1 MWPLLMAVLENA
13 RKGKVVWN
21 GGSDILCNVVT
32 VRCEGAYRS
41 RSQNTASD
49 CDTGRSGPLTNLIL
63 GIFKD
68 EKLLPGMKHEM
79 QWNVEWGFK
88 WSYAWGKILPLSSPP
103 PPLFFLIL
111 GNWVALEAFPCTDDT
126 RGGPVCTFHTLE
138 ISRLLKILKSTPNRP
153 LPW

>member
-1 MWPLLMAVLENA
+1 MWPLLIAVLENA

-21 GGSDILCNVVT
+21 EGSDILCNVVT

-68 EKLLPGMKHEM
+68 ERMLPGMKHEM
-79 QWNVEWGFK
+79 QWNVEWGVK
-88 WSYAWGKILPLSSPP
+88 WSYAWWKILPLSSPP
-103 PPLFFLIL
+103 PFFSNPRKL
-111 GNWVALEAFPCTDDT
+111 GRTWSLPMHGRYT
-126 RGGPVCTFHTLE
+126 RRT
-138 ISRLLKILKSTPNRP
+138 RLHVSHVRNLSAIENPKEYAE
-153 LPW
+153 